1 MSINS
6 LNGGF
11 LLIYWWTNWTNNKQW
26 NVAHIKFVH
35 ELGGSID

>member
-1 MSINS
+1 MM
-6 LNGGF
+6 
-11 LLIYWWTNWTNNKQW
+11 YWWKNVTNNKQW